1 MSNNDH
7 SFDSSTI
14 SDEAPIIDSN
24 LNTDPKNASF
34 TIDDIINYGG
44 EYEKSLPRQSA
55 DIVDKYFHI
64 FSSRESEK
72 LANAISPYKTQ
83 RVSWMTLYDKI
94 IRKIINPFNVN
105 GNKSYV
111 TLQEIENR
119 INVVVYNDNDRKK
132 RELIAKENENFI
144 PKIMRMFTYDRNNK
158 AKKEIEKTID
168 ASTSSASNKKIG
180 MILRRRSTT
189 TSIKFKSNNLI
200 NSNNTNSNN
209 IPKNDI
215 PVRQRGF
222 SYRKLSSFNLDNLQR
237 AYDSHNSLLNR
248 INSKNG
254 STLNVN
260 EQNVKSSNMLNRQK
274 TASSISLISTN
285 KNNNNGMNNSSSV
298 KNLPKSRKMSCIAM
312 RSYLK
317 PVKEGVMGANE
328 KKVIPLDP
336 MRAYKQIPKMEY
348 KNNNGIYKKME
359 KLAYKDEINDYKH
372 SSVNIEE
379 KREGSTQD
387 KNVNGIL
394 NLIAFHEDNE
404 LNNIDNENDLNQRGE
419 RIATYKQIADDIYNL
434 LILDSPN

>member
-1 MSNNDH
+1 MSNNNQ

-14 SDEAPIIDSN
+14 SDEAPVIDSN

-34 TIDDIINYGG
+34 TIDDIINYGV
-44 EYEKSLPRQSA
+44 EYEKSLPRQNA
-55 DIVDKYFHI
+55 EIVDKYFHI
-64 FSSRESEK
+64 FSTRESEK
-72 LANAISPYKTQ
+72 LANAISPYKVQ
-83 RVSWMTLYDKI
+83 RVTWMTLYDKI

-105 GNKSYV
+105 SNKSYV

-132 RELIAKENENFI
+132 RKLIAKENENFI

-158 AKKEIEKTID
+158 AKKEMEKTID
-168 ASTSSASNKKIG
+168 ATTSSNSNKKLG

-200 NSNNTNSNN
+200 NNNNTNNV
-209 IPKNDI
+209 PKSDQ

-248 INSKNG
+248 INKNG

-260 EQNVKSSNMLNRQK
+260 EQNVKSSNMLNKK
-274 TASSISLISTN
+274 TTSSTSLMSSITN
-285 KNNNNGMNNSSSV
+285 KNNGMNNSSSV
-298 KNLPKSRKMSCIAM
+298 KNLPKSKKMSCIAM
-312 RSYLK
+312 GSYLK
-317 PVKEGVMGANE
+317 PVKEGVMSANE

-372 SSVNIEE
+372 SSLNMEE
-379 KREGSTQD
+379 KREGNIQD

-404 LNNIDNENDLNQRGE
+404 LNSIDNENDLIQRGE
-419 RIATYKQIADDIYNL
+419 RIATYKQMADDIYNL
-434 LILDSPN
+434 LILDDTL

>member
-274 TASSISLISTN
+274 TASSFSLISTN

-312 RSYLK
+312 GSYLK

>member
-1 MSNNDH
+1 
-7 SFDSSTI
+7 
-14 SDEAPIIDSN
+14 
-24 LNTDPKNASF
+24 
-34 TIDDIINYGG
+34 
-44 EYEKSLPRQSA
+44 
-55 DIVDKYFHI
+55 
-64 FSSRESEK
+64 
-72 LANAISPYKTQ
+72 
-83 RVSWMTLYDKI
+83 
-94 IRKIINPFNVN
+94 
-105 GNKSYV
+105 
-111 TLQEIENR
+111 
-119 INVVVYNDNDRKK
+119 
-132 RELIAKENENFI
+132 
-144 PKIMRMFTYDRNNK
+144 
-158 AKKEIEKTID
+158 
-168 ASTSSASNKKIG
+168 
-180 MILRRRSTT
+180 
-189 TSIKFKSNNLI
+189 
-200 NSNNTNSNN
+200 
-209 IPKNDI
+209 
-215 PVRQRGF
+215 
-222 SYRKLSSFNLDNLQR
+222 
-237 AYDSHNSLLNR
+237 
-248 INSKNG
+248 
-254 STLNVN
+254 
-260 EQNVKSSNMLNRQK
+260 MLNRQK

-312 RSYLK
+312 GSYLK